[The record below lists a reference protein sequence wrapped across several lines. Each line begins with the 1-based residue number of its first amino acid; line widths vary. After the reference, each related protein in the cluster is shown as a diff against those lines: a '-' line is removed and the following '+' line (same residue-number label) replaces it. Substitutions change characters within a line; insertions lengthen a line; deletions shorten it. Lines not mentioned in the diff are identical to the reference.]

1 MSRNTELLKQGQTK
15 ELWQKCCGFIDLSID
30 EFMTIQRRLL
40 LEQLELLQKC
50 GLGRKL
56 LNGAEPQ
63 TVEEFMEQVPMTTY
77 IDYCPALLDKRE
89 DILPAKPK
97 AWLQTSGRSGEYQCK
112 WLPVT
117 EKFWEEA
124 GQNFSAVAMFGTCE
138 QRGDIHYQAE
148 FKMLH
153 AAAQLPYLTGA
164 VAYKLEEELGW
175 NFFPTLHES
184 EEIPFEERI
193 EKGFKMA
200 MTEGMDG
207 FYGLAG
213 ILVAIGEKFR
223 QGTGNTNYSQLLLQ
237 PKKLSRL
244 VRGLIKSKLA
254 KRPMLPKD
262 LWALKFIASM
272 GTDCTVYKTRIK
284 ELWGRTPLE
293 VYGNT
298 ETAIIAAQTWDYE
311 SMVFFPNLNFLEFIP
326 EEEHFKSRLDRSY
339 QPKTVLLDEVKAGEN
354 YELVITNFHG
364 GALVRYRLGDMVRIT
379 ALRND
384 KLGIDIPQMVF
395 ERRADDLIDLGF
407 MRLTERVIWKSIEN
421 SGIPYRDWTAHKE
434 VGEVPRLHL
443 YIELADNHPA
453 TEEEV
458 ATAVYEEIQKVDDGL
473 YVYKDLPLLAKLIGF
488 KPIKVTILPAGIFA
502 RYKAQRQSEGADLA
516 HLKPPHINPSV
527 KVLASLGVQSDASPE
542 VKVAVNA

>member
-1 MSRNTELLKQGQTK
+1 MSVNTELLKQGQTK

-50 GLGRKL
+50 GLGRQL
-56 LNGAEPQ
+56 LNGAEPH
-63 TVEEFMEQVPMTTY
+63 TVEDFLEQVPMTTY
-77 IDYCPALLDKRE
+77 LDYCPALLEKRD

-97 AWLQTSGRSGEYQCK
+97 SWMQTSGRSGEYPHK
-112 WLPVT
+112 WVPVSK
-117 EKFWEEA
+117 KFWEEA
-124 GQNFSAVAMFGTCE
+124 GQNFTAVAIFGACKE
-138 QRGDIHYQAE
+138 KGDIPYRDK

-164 VAYKLEEELGW
+164 VAYKLEEELG
-175 NFFPTLHES
+175 FEFLPSLRES
-184 EEIPFEERI
+184 ETISFEERI
-193 EKGFKMA
+193 DKGFKLA
-200 MTEGMDG
+200 LSEGMDG

-213 ILVAIGEKFR
+213 VLVAIGEKFR
-223 QGTGNTNYSQLLLQ
+223 QGTSSTKYSQLLLQ

-244 VRGLIKSKLA
+244 VRGLVKSKLA
-254 KRPMLPKD
+254 GRPMLPKD
-262 LWALKFIASM
+262 LWGLKVIASM
-272 GTDCTVYKTRIK
+272 GTDCSVYKTRIK

-293 VYGNT
+293 IYGNT
-298 ETAIIAAQTWDYE
+298 ETAIIATQTWDYE

-326 EEEHFKSRLDRSY
+326 EEEHFKSRFDRSY
-339 QPKTVLLDEVKAGEN
+339 QPKTVLLDEVRAGEN

-364 GALVRYRLGDMVRIT
+364 GALVRYKIGDMVRIT

-443 YIELADNHPA
+443 YIELGDNYAA
-453 TEEEV
+453 TEEEI
-458 ATAVYEEIQKVDDGL
+458 ATTVYEEIQKVDDGL

-516 HLKPPHINPSV
+516 HLKPPHINPSG
-527 KVLASLGVQSDASPE
+527 KVLASLGVQSGAPPE
-542 VKVAVNA
+542 VKITVNA